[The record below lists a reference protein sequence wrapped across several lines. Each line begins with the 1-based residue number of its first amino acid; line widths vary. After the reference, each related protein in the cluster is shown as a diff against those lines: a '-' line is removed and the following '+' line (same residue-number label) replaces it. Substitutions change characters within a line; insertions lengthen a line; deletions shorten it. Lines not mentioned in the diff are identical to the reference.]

1 MYNYN
6 NSYMNPYGNYYQQP
20 YGAVQPQP
28 QPTTNNNYQ
37 GQAQQ
42 TQMSNAMPTQQPTY
56 MPLTFVNG
64 IDEVNK
70 FIVSPNASVYLRSN
84 TDNLLFIK
92 SCDSTG
98 KYRVETYEL
107 VRYDENKAKKR
118 QEAEKDLTKDFV
130 STKDFKELETNLRGE
145 LTKIKVEVDKLF
157 ARRNP
162 KEN

>member
-1 MYNYN
+1 
-6 NSYMNPYGNYYQQP
+6 
-20 YGAVQPQP
+20 
-28 QPTTNNNYQ
+28 
-37 GQAQQ
+37 
-42 TQMSNAMPTQQPTY
+42 MPTQQPTY

-107 VRYDENKAKKR
+107 VRYDENKAKKH

>member
-1 MYNYN
+1 
-6 NSYMNPYGNYYQQP
+6 MNPYGNYYQQP

-37 GQAQQ
+37 GQTQQ

-130 STKDFKELETNLRGE
+130 SAKDFKELETNLRGE

>member
-1 MYNYN
+1 
-6 NSYMNPYGNYYQQP
+6 
-20 YGAVQPQP
+20 
-28 QPTTNNNYQ
+28 
-37 GQAQQ
+37 
-42 TQMSNAMPTQQPTY
+42 

-118 QEAEKDLTKDFV
+118 QEAEKDSTKDFV
-130 STKDFKELETNLRGE
+130 STKDFKELETRLE
-145 LTKIKVEVDKLF
+145 SKLVKMQSEMDKML

>member
-1 MYNYN
+1 MSNYN
-6 NSYMNPYGNYYQQP
+6 GYYQQP
-20 YGAVQPQP
+20 YNNAQP

-42 TQMSNAMPTQQPTY
+42 TQISNAMPTQQPTY
-56 MPLTFVNG
+56 MPLAFVNG

>member
-20 YGAVQPQP
+20 YGAVQP

-130 STKDFKELETNLRGE
+130 SKQEFKEIETRLEGKL
-145 LTKIKVEVDKLF
+145 IKLQSEVDKLV
-157 ARRNP
+157 AKRPN
-162 KEN
+162 KE

>member
-6 NSYMNPYGNYYQQP
+6 GYPYMSNYNGYYQQP
-20 YGAVQPQP
+20 YNNAQP

-145 LTKIKVEVDKLF
+145 LTKIKVEVDKLS